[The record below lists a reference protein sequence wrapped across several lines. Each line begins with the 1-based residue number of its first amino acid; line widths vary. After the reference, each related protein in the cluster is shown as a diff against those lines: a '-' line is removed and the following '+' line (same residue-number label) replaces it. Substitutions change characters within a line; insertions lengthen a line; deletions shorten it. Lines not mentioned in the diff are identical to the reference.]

1 MQQGIHSTEKITKNI
16 LYFYFDG
23 GNDANGDKGWD
34 SVIDRD
40 NFFILYICCLG
51 MIVCVA

>member
-1 MQQGIHSTEKITKNI
+1 MQQGIHSTEKTTKNI
-16 LYFYFDG
+16 LYFDG